1 MDRPPGMMDVAR
13 EAGVSHITVSRVING
28 HPSVRPE
35 TRARVEAAIEKL
47 GYRRN
52 SVARALKSR
61 RSSTIGVVLAGAELY
76 ELPRVLR
83 EMDAGRA
90 QGLCQVISYGR
101 NEDPC
106 MS

>member
-1 MDRPPGMMDVAR
+1 MNRPPGMMDVAR

-35 TRARVEAAIEKL
+35 TRTRVEAAIRKL

-61 RSSTIGVVLAGAELY
+61 RSSTIG
-76 ELPRVLR
+76 
-83 EMDAGRA
+83 
-90 QGLCQVISYGR
+90 
-101 NEDPC
+101 
-106 MS
+106 